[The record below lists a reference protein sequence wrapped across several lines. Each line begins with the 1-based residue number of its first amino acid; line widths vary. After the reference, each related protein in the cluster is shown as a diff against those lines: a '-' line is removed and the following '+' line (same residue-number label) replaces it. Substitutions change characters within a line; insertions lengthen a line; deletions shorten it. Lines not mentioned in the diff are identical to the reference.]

1 MMTIEELIERLTEYK
16 DRGLGGL
23 PMYVYNASTG
33 ERSIATSIS
42 PTDWSEEVSRTN
54 PLDINFI
61 DIPPR
66 SDRLREERREVV
78 YSDPLD
84 GNVRVVVRE
93 EWRGVWCVE
102 TQLYGELTETWKP
115 VNRMR
120 VDACDDREALE
131 EARTLGFDFYKGLE

>member
-1 MMTIEELIERLTEYK
+1 MMTIEEVIERLTKYK
-16 DRGLGGL
+16 DQGLGGL

-33 ERSIATSIS
+33 GRSVAVSIS
-42 PTDWSEEVSRTN
+42 PTDWSEEVSSTN

-84 GNVRVVVRE
+84 ENARVVVRE
-93 EWRGVWCVE
+93 AGRGIWCVE
-102 TQLYGELTETWKP
+102 TQQYGELTETWKP
-115 VNRMR
+115 VNRVH
-120 VDACDDREALE
+120 VDASDDREALE
-131 EARTLGFDFYKGLE
+131 EARTLGFDFNRGLE